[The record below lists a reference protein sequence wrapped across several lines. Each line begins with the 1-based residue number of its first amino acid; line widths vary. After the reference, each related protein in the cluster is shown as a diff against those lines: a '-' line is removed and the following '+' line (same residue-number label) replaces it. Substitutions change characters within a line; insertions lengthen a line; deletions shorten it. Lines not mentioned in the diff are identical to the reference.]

1 MAPYQWSKTPAIN
14 DRDGNTSERITTD
27 THTKRRRKEIRK
39 KATTTLNFFKP
50 NKNKKVEKKK
60 KIKGERKKRKRRE
73 VYLYHLLHLAPPP
86 SSLLALDFLSLV
98 SLPLFLSNQKEKKM
112 VSTWITLCSVSLYV
126 SSSFQFFYFF
136 FSVWG
141 FSVD

>member
-1 MAPYQWSKTPAIN
+1 VAPYQWSKTPAIN

-27 THTKRRRKEIRK
+27 THTKRRRKEIKK

-60 KIKGERKKRKRRE
+60 LKEREKKEKE
-73 VYLYHLLHLAPPP
+73 EKSIFITSSTSPPPP